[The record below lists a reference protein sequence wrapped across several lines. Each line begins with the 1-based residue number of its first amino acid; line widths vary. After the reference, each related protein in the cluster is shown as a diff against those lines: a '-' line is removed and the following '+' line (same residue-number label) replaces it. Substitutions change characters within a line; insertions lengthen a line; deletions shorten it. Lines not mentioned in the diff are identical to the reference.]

1 MRFAWA
7 SIVVAS
13 FVAGGLSS
21 GCAGGA
27 AEASPN
33 GPSAVVIAPPA
44 NTTAPDGKNTGGPS
58 GSPDFVMCSPSRSR
72 DPLDREALSQALA
85 EASQHLESCAF
96 PQGPRGPGQVR
107 IELDPTGCVSSAV
120 VETPRF
126 HQTSAASCLEDLF
139 RHVVIP
145 PFAQEGR
152 PVRVTHTFVL
162 RDKPE

>member
-7 SIVVAS
+7 PLIVGSCVS
-13 FVAGGLSS
+13 GGLFA
-21 GCAGGA
+21 CAGG
-27 AEASPN
+27 N
-33 GPSAVVIAPPA
+33 GETDAKAPSAVVIAPPSSA
-44 NTTAPDGKNTGGPS
+44 SAPDGKNTGGPS
-58 GSPDFVMCSPSRSR
+58 ASPDVVVCSPSRTR
-72 DPLDREALSQALA
+72 DPLDREALSQALT
-85 EASQHLESCAF
+85 EASRHLEGCAF

-107 IELDPTGCVSSAV
+107 IDLDPTGCVSSAV

-126 HQTSAASCLEDLF
+126 RQTSAASCVEDLF

-152 PVRVTHTFVL
+152 PVRITHTFVI